1 MKIHYGVDS
10 FPKLSRAVITTGTF
24 DGVHLGHKQLL
35 TQLVSL
41 GKRNKAE
48 TVLLT
53 FSPHPRIFLYPDNEL
68 KLINTAEENI
78 KLFETYGV
86 DHLIFQNFNKSFS
99 RMSSLEYIRDVLVKK
114 IGLKYMVIG
123 YNHHFGRNREG
134 SVDNLNELSELY
146 NFQIHSVGPCLLKN
160 KSISSTKIRDS
171 ISKGN
176 MTLANSYLGYTFS
189 LSGVIV
195 KGKGIGRD
203 LGFPTANIS
212 VKNKNKIIPSDGVYA
227 VNIMYDKKTFKGMLN
242 IGKNPTFANLTS
254 SIEVHIFDFNK
265 DIYGQYISVEFVKR
279 IRNEIKFS
287 NVEDLK
293 KQLQADKIATIN
305 TLL

>member
-1 MKIHYGVDS
+1 
-10 FPKLSRAVITTGTF
+10 
-24 DGVHLGHKQLL
+24 
-35 TQLVSL
+35 
-41 GKRNKAE
+41 
-48 TVLLT
+48 
-53 FSPHPRIFLYPDNEL
+53 
-68 KLINTAEENI
+68 
-78 KLFETYGV
+78 
-86 DHLIFQNFNKSFS
+86 
-99 RMSSLEYIRDVLVKK
+99 
-114 IGLKYMVIG
+114 
-123 YNHHFGRNREG
+123 
-134 SVDNLNELSELY
+134 
-146 NFQIHSVGPCLLKN
+146 
-160 KSISSTKIRDS
+160 
-171 ISKGN
+171 

-189 LSGVIV
+189 SSGVIV